1 MALFG
6 RDSLITSLQA
16 LPYLPGLAATTLRVL
31 AARQAGVRDD
41 FQEQEPGK
49 ILHELRFGEVTCAS

>member
-6 RDSLITSLQA
+6 RDSLITSFQA

-31 AARQAGVRDD
+31 AGQQADG
-41 FQEQEPGK
+41 
-49 ILHELRFGEVTCAS
+49 ASPAGGAP